1 MRGAATIT
9 GTTLICLLN
18 LFAAAA
24 GHSDDEKL
32 QRQVSFYDDIR
43 PIFQIHCYGC
53 HQPAKRRGELDMTSH
68 EALLKGGE
76 SDAPTIVPGK
86 PTAGM
91 LLRMI
96 APSGDKRSE
105 MPKGRKPLS
114 ADQVKLV
121 RHWIEQG
128 ASDDSPKIS
137 KVRFTKDKPPQ
148 YKLAPVVTSID
159 FSPDGALMAASGY
172 HEVLLH
178 AADGSK
184 LVARLI
190 GMSERIEA
198 VKFSPSGRLLAVT
211 GGSPGRFGEVQ
222 IWDVVKRE
230 LERSI
235 VVTYDTV
242 YGASW
247 SHDERLVA
255 FGCADSTLRAIE
267 MKTGKQVFYQSAHD
281 DWVLDTVF
289 SLDSSHLVSVGRD
302 RSIKLSVV
310 ETQQFLDN
318 ITSITPGALTGGL
331 HAVDRHPKQD
341 QILVGGGDGV
351 PKIYRMHREKERKIG
366 DDYNLIHKLPRVP
379 GRVFDVAYSRDGG
392 LVVVGSSD
400 SGEGHVWIYSG
411 SDGKLVAKM
420 DGVKGGIYCVAF
432 DRDGKTVASGGF
444 EGVVF
449 LHDAKTGK
457 LVKQFVPVPLRTTK

>member
-1 MRGAATIT
+1 
-9 GTTLICLLN
+9 
-18 LFAAAA
+18 
-24 GHSDDEKL
+24 
-32 QRQVSFYDDIR
+32 
-43 PIFQIHCYGC
+43 
-53 HQPAKRRGELDMTSH
+53 
-68 EALLKGGE
+68 
-76 SDAPTIVPGK
+76 
-86 PTAGM
+86 
-91 LLRMI
+91 
-96 APSGDKRSE
+96 
-105 MPKGRKPLS
+105 
-114 ADQVKLV
+114 
-121 RHWIEQG
+121 
-128 ASDDSPKIS
+128 
-137 KVRFTKDKPPQ
+137 
-148 YKLAPVVTSID
+148 
-159 FSPDGALMAASGY
+159 MAVSGY

-178 AADGSK
+178 AAVGSK

-302 RSIKLSVV
+302 RSMKLSVV

-449 LHDAKTGK
+449 LNDAKTGK